1 MMRSAVLLCLA
12 LTCGSLSSA
21 LQANDFYQI
30 PIPADAREFSRLDSK
45 MPAVLSFFSQQTESE
60 LRDYYIQQLG
70 EPANEQTLYGRQH
83 LYFNVNNN
91 QVRIL
96 ISGQNDWRQVDIMV
110 QN

>member
-1 MMRSAVLLCLA
+1 MRSAVLLCLV
-12 LTCGSLSSA
+12 LTCGSLSTT

-30 PIPADAREFSRLDSK
+30 PIPAHAREFARLDSK
-45 MPAVLSFFSQQTESE
+45 MPAVLSFFSPQTETA
-60 LRDYYIQQLG
+60 LRDYYVQQLG
-70 EPANEQTLYGRQH
+70 EPVSEQTLYGRQH
-83 LYFNVNNN
+83 LYFSVNNN

>member
-1 MMRSAVLLCLA
+1 MRLAVLFSLA
-12 LTCGSLSSA
+12 LTFVGLSNNSF
-21 LQANDFYQI
+21 ANDFYQI
-30 PIPADAREFSRLDSK
+30 PLPADAREFARLDSK

-70 EPANEQTLYGRQH
+70 QPANEQTLYGRQH
-83 LYFNVNNN
+83 LYFTVNNN
-91 QVRIL
+91 QIRIL